1 MKLSEAIGAR
11 TLLEKVAGK
20 EMNGASALAYAE
32 FVRTVLTEIQEF
44 ESARAKLFEKYGE
57 KVDDKNLKIKP
68 ENEKKFQTAIKKALN
83 KELKVEPFDLSGSG
97 VSIAPAD
104 LINALPLFK

>member
-11 TLLEKVAGK
+11 TLLEKIAGK

-32 FVRTVLTEIQEF
+32 FVREVLTEIQKF
-44 ESARAKLFEKYGE
+44 ENDRATLFEKYGE
-57 KVDDKNLKIKP
+57 KVDDTNIKIKP
-68 ENEKKFQTAIKKALN
+68 ENEKKFQAAVKKALN
-83 KELKVEPFDLSGSG
+83 KKLKVEPFDISASG
-97 VSIAPAD
+97 VSIAPVD